1 LVTRRRLI
9 GALLALP
16 AIGLAEEAAAREYAG
31 AAEVLAA
38 IDSLSAALETRLLA
52 LGRALPTAARFVD
65 SARADLVRHRRE
77 RGGRA
82 AAISGDVEQ
91 PRSLAR
97 LKSAFEELMHAHA
110 EGLPAMRGDAA
121 RVQRMAAHMVDLS
134 RLATVVDLW
143 IEQEGLGE

>member
-1 LVTRRRLI
+1 MTRRRVI
-9 GALLALP
+9 GTLLAIP
-16 AIGLAEEAAAREYAG
+16 AIGWADRALARDYAG

-38 IDSLSAALETRLLA
+38 IDALSETLERRLVALARV
-52 LGRALPTAARFVD
+52 LPSSSAFVG
-65 SARADLVRHRRE
+65 SARADLARHRRE
-77 RGGRA
+77 RGARTAGLG
-82 AAISGDVEQ
+82 GDVEE

-110 EGLPAMRGDAA
+110 EGLPALRGDAA
-121 RVQRMAAHMVDLS
+121 RVQRLAAHMVDLS